1 MYTIL
6 IYILILILFLFIQK
20 KNQCNQDL
28 TDDEYLT
35 HMIDHHQVAVDMS
48 EIHLQTTKNPIILDM
63 IRKLI
68 LVQTYE
74 IKLMKHSK
82 NNKEDDMSDSKIKMD
97 TSYTYTQ
104 GDFSKPN
111 MPYISKT
118 FCDPS
123 FFKMSHNL
131 HTTMTDTMYMKHMI
145 PHHQVAIDMS
155 KKILKTTKNDFVIDL
170 AYNIIHSQQLEIFN
184 LYYLLKS
191 KYKFESNIL

>member
-1 MYTIL
+1 MQL
-6 IYILILILFLFIQK
+6 IYIIVLIIIIFFFIQPK
-20 KNQCNQDL
+20 KQYPCNQDL

-97 TSYTYTQ
+97 TSYTFTQ

-123 FFKMSHNL
+123 FF
-131 HTTMTDTMYMKHMI
+131 
-145 PHHQVAIDMS
+145 
-155 KKILKTTKNDFVIDL
+155 
-170 AYNIIHSQQLEIFN
+170 
-184 LYYLLKS
+184 
-191 KYKFESNIL
+191 